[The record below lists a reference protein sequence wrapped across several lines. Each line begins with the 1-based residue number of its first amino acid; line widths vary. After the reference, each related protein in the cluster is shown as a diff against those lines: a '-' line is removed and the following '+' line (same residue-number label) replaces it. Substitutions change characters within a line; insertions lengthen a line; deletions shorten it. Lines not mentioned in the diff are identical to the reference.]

1 MKKLFGIIILIFI
14 IWTFVKW
21 SELFRDLFA
30 SY

>member
-1 MKKLFGIIILIFI
+1 MKIIIRIFIVGII